1 MCSPYTNYIN
11 SATWFVIFTMSKTIS
26 NIELHEE
33 IVNSVMNG
41 LSQQSSLRHR
51 SPSIASQ
58 QNSPNNYS
66 RYESHNTSSDVAS
79 RAFSNPESRYTREV
93 YRPSHYQTHT
103 VASRFNEK
111 RSTSTPRNTDISTR
125 VGDFVARSHAALK
138 NGDNLQAKHYA
149 TMARM
154 ALKL

>member
-11 SATWFVIFTMSKTIS
+11 SAPWFVMFTMGKPIS

-41 LSQQSSLRHR
+41 LSQNSLRRR

-66 RYESHNTSSDVAS
+66 RYESHNTSSDVDS

-111 RSTSTPRNTDISTR
+111 RSTSIKDISTR

>member
-1 MCSPYTNYIN
+1 
-11 SATWFVIFTMSKTIS
+11 MSKTIS

-41 LSQQSSLRHR
+41 LSQQSSLRQR

-111 RSTSTPRNTDISTR
+111 RSTSINDISTR